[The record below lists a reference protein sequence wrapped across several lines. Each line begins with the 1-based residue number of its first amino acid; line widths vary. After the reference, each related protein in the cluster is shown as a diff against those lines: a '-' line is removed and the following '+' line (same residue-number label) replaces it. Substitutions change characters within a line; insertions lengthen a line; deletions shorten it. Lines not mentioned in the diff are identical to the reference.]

1 MEPNCS
7 TGDTALEVH
16 FEMKIGKHAFQ
27 ETFRDMWAQGVFER
41 PMSLEERKQ
50 VDPSKQKEIKNDVVN
65 DVLETLEPHERP
77 LRESRLRTRWV
88 LECRLDENEN
98 KSPKSRIV
106 TLRYLDLSYET
117 GPAASPT
124 MTRNTRQLLL
134 PFGSWMGF
142 SAAKETSVERSRK
155 AADFVDLWV
164 LPAPELAAALNVV
177 PWRDHEVEES
187 SPRTGCST
195 RGMVHQY
202 IYSTG
207 GIRMVS
213 PEIRPVRIDNT
224 LGVMTRCECA
234 VTAANGGHV
243 DDFVFVG
250 KEGHKVWK
258 QQESNYKT
266 IFVGRCGNMTTSYTA
281 APQWNT
287 KRTKDSCS
295 HRTS

>member
-177 PWRDHEVEES
+177 PGEIMKLKKAAHGLVVAPVEWYI
-187 SPRTGCST
+187 ST
-195 RGMVHQY
+195 
-202 IYSTG
+202 STVLEEYG
-207 GIRMVS
+207 WCHLKSDRS
-213 PEIRPVRIDNT
+213 E
-224 LGVMTRCECA
+224 L
-234 VTAANGGHV
+234 
-243 DDFVFVG
+243 
-250 KEGHKVWK
+250 
-258 QQESNYKT
+258 
-266 IFVGRCGNMTTSYTA
+266 TT
-281 APQWNT
+281 
-287 KRTKDSCS
+287 
-295 HRTS
+295 H